1 MGRKKLNLSVE
12 EKIERQKSQI
22 RKSNE
27 KFKQIRRELRN
38 VSPQKRLIK
47 LLQKNVFSD
56 DKYLEEVIKTLE
68 GKLIVKDNTEI
79 KEDEVKIEEV
89 EVKK

>member
-1 MGRKKLNLSVE
+1 MGRKKLNLCVE

-27 KFKQIRRELRN
+27 KFKQIRRELKN
-38 VSPQKRLIK
+38 VPPQKRLIK

-68 GKLIVKDNTEI
+68 GKLIVKDEI